1 MRHTAGRASFPLP
14 ENWRDTS
21 MYQYMSSDRSVQIQ
35 MFFDGGIDESDPQ
48 ELLRDRLDDIQEILP
63 GFELEEPISPI
74 TVSGLKAAS
83 MAFNSGDSVE
93 VTHNRSV
100 AVMTGPKEALIILG
114 SGPIDDKPSI
124 VAAWNALVSE
134 LEIKTN

>member
-1 MRHTAGRASFPLP
+1 
-14 ENWRDTS
+14 